1 MMDADFIFRTDAN
14 SSSSSSPFVSF
25 VSLWFVSP
33 GLRGL
38 RVSVVRFTF
47 FPILGLWYNETSR
60 YPGAHYERPGD
71 GWAGEEHGWSLG
83 PRRPLLVKDEC

>member
-25 VSLWFVSP
+25 VSLWSISP

-38 RVSVVRFTF
+38 RGWLHV

-71 GWAGEEHGWSLG
+71 GWAGEEHGWRLG
-83 PRRPLLVKDEC
+83 PRRPLVVNDEG